1 MKNLRTFEQFVSES
15 KEELNEGRG
24 FYGKWDDPKE
34 QAVYDLM
41 NPIVQDSIKTL
52 GFSYKGSRPEY
63 KIDWMADEGYR
74 LQELPKMTFALIPF
88 VNGNY
93 WGKRDVKKITD
104 RFIKDLQEAQKEYE
118 VTGEYYGKPK
128 GPEIHVTFKKK

>member
-1 MKNLRTFEQFVSES
+1 MKNLRTFEQFVNES
-15 KEELNEGRG
+15 LNEVRG
-24 FYGKWDDPKE
+24 FYGKWYDPEE
-34 QAVYDLM
+34 QACYDLM
-41 NPIVQDSIKTL
+41 NPIVQDSIKSL
-52 GFSYKGSRPEY
+52 GYGYKGSSPEY

-74 LQELPKMTFALIPF
+74 GQELPKMTFALIPLA
-88 VNGNY
+88 NGNY
-93 WGKRDVKKITD
+93 WGKREVKKMTD